1 MDSIQSVFNES
12 LQRLTG
18 GIVGQSYFLLA
29 VSGGIDSI
37 CMAELFR
44 RSELEPRFAIAHVNF
59 SLRGEESDGDMDSVI
74 AWGEKYGIKVFTRTF
89 DTTAYAAEHSISTQM
104 AARELRYGFFR
115 ELMDKYGF
123 NFLSVAHNE
132 NDSVE
137 TVFLNITRGTG
148 IKGLSGIPSKNGRI
162 IRPMLSVPR
171 SMISEFIMQNDIP
184 YRNDHTNFESHYYR
198 NRLRNII
205 FPEFEKINPS
215 FLATVSRNTEYI
227 AEAAE
232 IIEDMASEIKAKV
245 CFSDGE
251 ETFIDRALLLAETHF
266 GYWLYAILSEYGFGS
281 SQLKEMERCLIS
293 GQVGKLFRSGTNEL
307 VLGSDKIR
315 IRPLREEDA
324 TEFVIEGPGEY
335 NFKGYRFR
343 LEYFSMQE
351 GFCPKTDNSS
361 ILYLDIEKFRLPV
374 LCRSWQPADRFRPFG
389 MKYGMK
395 KLGDFFKDLKID
407 RLERQSRPVLV
418 CPNGDIACIP
428 GLRIDD
434 RYKVTSSTKIV
445 AAVRCVG

>member
-1 MDSIQSVFNES
+1 MVSIQSVFNES
-12 LQRLTG
+12 LLRLTG
-18 GIVGQSYFLLA
+18 DTVGQSYFLLA

-44 RSELEPRFAIAHVNF
+44 RSSLEPRFSIAHVNF
-59 SLRGEESDGDMDSVI
+59 SLRGEESDGDMESVI
-74 AWGEKYGIKVFTRTF
+74 AWGKKYGVKVFTETF
-89 DTTAYAAEHSISTQM
+89 DTTAYATENSISTQM
-104 AARELRYGFFR
+104 AARELRYGFFE

-137 TVFLNITRGTG
+137 TVFLNMARGTG
-148 IKGLSGIPSKNGRI
+148 IKGLSGIPAKNGRI

-171 SMISEFIMQNDIP
+171 SMIAAFVRENDIP
-184 YRNDHTNFESHYYR
+184 YRDDHTNFESHYYR

-215 FLATVSRNTEYI
+215 FLSTVSRNTEYI
-227 AEAAE
+227 ATAAE
-232 IIEDMASEIKAKV
+232 ILEDMAVEIKARV
-245 CFSDGE
+245 CASEGDD
-251 ETFIDRALLLAETHF
+251 TFIDRILLLKEKNF
-266 GYWLYAILSEYGFGS
+266 GYWMHSMLSEYGFGS
-281 SQLKEMERCLIS
+281 AHLKEIERCLVS
-293 GQVGKLFRSGTNEL
+293 GQVGKLFRSGTYEL
-307 VLGSDKIR
+307 VLGSDRIR
-315 IRPLREEDA
+315 IRPLQAEEE
-324 TEFVIEGPGEY
+324 TEFIIDGPGEY
-335 NFKGYRFR
+335 NFKGFKFR
-343 LEYFSMQE
+343 VEYFSVQE
-351 GFCPKTDNSS
+351 GFSPKMADSS
-361 ILYLDIEKFRLPV
+361 VLYLDTEKFRLPV

-418 CPNGDIACIP
+418 CPNGDIACLP

-434 RYKVTSSTKIV
+434 RYKVTEATRIV
-445 AAVRCVG
+445 AAIRSLS